1 MSSETRLAE
10 LAELA
15 AFGTATIGEVAP
27 AARILDGA
35 IRPIRQGAAAAG
47 TAFTVAC
54 RPGDNL
60 AVHLAIRELAPG
72 DMLVVDYGGSL
83 ETGPF
88 GEILALACMS
98 RQAAGLVI
106 DGAVRDTQPIRD
118 LGFPVFSRGV
128 CIRGTTKADRGAL
141 RVPVRL
147 GGVEVRHGD
156 IVVADD
162 DAVVVVDAAD
172 LAAALDGARRRA
184 AREAEIM
191 ARVRGGETTVDI
203 LGLKLD

>member
-1 MSSETRLAE
+1 MRSDSRLAE

-15 AFGTATIGEVAP
+15 AFGTATVGEVVP
-27 AARILDGA
+27 AARILDAA
-35 IRPIRQGAAAAG
+35 IRPVRQGAAAAG

-83 ETGPF
+83 DTGPF

-106 DGAVRDTQPIRD
+106 DGAVRDTAPIRD

-128 CIRGTTKADRGAL
+128 AIRGTTKADRGTL
-141 RVPVRL
+141 RSAVRV
-147 GGVEVRHGD
+147 GGMEVRHGD

-162 DAVVVVDAAD
+162 DAVLVLDHAD
-172 LAAALDGARRRA
+172 LAAALDGSRRRA
-184 AREAEIM
+184 AHEAEIM
-191 ARVRGGETTVDI
+191 ARIRRGETTVDI
-203 LGLKLD
+203 LGLKS